1 MRLIRSR
8 ARQFGILPDRVA
20 VLGFSAGGHLAGS
33 LAARHAESVY
43 ARVDEADR
51 LSARPD
57 IAGLIYPVVSLDA
70 SFTHACSRDALL
82 GPAPTKAA
90 RRARS
95 AELRVTEAARKSVA
109 SGKRV
114 LVPVELG
121 GHRLTEKYTDLTCDT
136 PVSITTH

>member
-70 SFTHACSRDALL
+70 SFTHPGSRAALPGPDA
-82 GPAPTKAA
+82 AEAA

-95 AELRVTEAARKSVA
+95 LALRAPER
-109 SGKRV
+109 RQ
-114 LVPVELG
+114 
-121 GHRLTEKYTDLTCDT
+121 T
-136 PVSITTH
+136 PLPAHT

>member
-70 SFTHACSRDALL
+70 SFTHAGSRDALL
-82 GPAPTKAA
+82 GPDATEAA

-95 AELRVTEAARKSVA
+95 VELRVTEDMPPTF
-109 SGKRV
+109 
-114 LVPVELG
+114 LVHAGSEEHTSELQSLL
-121 GHRLTEKYTDLTCDT
+121 R
-136 PVSITTH
+136 TTYAGL